1 MLNIHLIIF
10 LKSSSVSIFF
20 HLLNSTQASSAS
32 PLFAR
37 CLSLNRLNNTEIY
50 PIPKRGREENRAPRK
65 CNISVFNIEVYKI
78 RAEMG
83 SMAICLF
90 RYFLRRKKKSAY
102 QCMYFGGPEPL
113 YPSSS
118 YMKNNVL
125 YGYAFIYNGNMRS
138 GLFYNVPY
146 FRLRL
151 TAFYDPP
158 AVHLHV
164 SGRQE
169 HCIIM
174 SFPAPKCYF
183 TGRGSFLKLHHFY
196 NFLNFYSRHYYQQ
209 DFITYLECKQ
219 VWVMT
224 LPRLPGIIPA
234 DGSAAISGVCAF
246 VQTQQCERT
255 PTHAHAYEVRKAAR
269 TSALPTYES
278 HACAHS

>member
-1 MLNIHLIIF
+1 
-10 LKSSSVSIFF
+10 
-20 HLLNSTQASSAS
+20 
-32 PLFAR
+32 
-37 CLSLNRLNNTEIY
+37 
-50 PIPKRGREENRAPRK
+50 
-65 CNISVFNIEVYKI
+65 
-78 RAEMG
+78 
-83 SMAICLF
+83 
-90 RYFLRRKKKSAY
+90 
-102 QCMYFGGPEPL
+102 
-113 YPSSS
+113 
-118 YMKNNVL
+118 
-125 YGYAFIYNGNMRS
+125 MRS

-224 LPRLPGIIPA
+224 LPRLRGIILA
-234 DGSAAISGVCAF
+234 DGSATISGVCPFCANTT
-246 VQTQQCERT
+246 VV
-255 PTHAHAYEVRKAAR
+255 AHADTRTCIWTQKAAC
-269 TSALPTYES
+269 TSALLCALIKCPGPDAPQRQSFSVPRVRVCMHVCVADKGGGGGGKRGGRERES
-278 HACAHS
+278 FILNPHKSCRRKMSKCAG

>member
-1 MLNIHLIIF
+1 
-10 LKSSSVSIFF
+10 
-20 HLLNSTQASSAS
+20 
-32 PLFAR
+32 
-37 CLSLNRLNNTEIY
+37 
-50 PIPKRGREENRAPRK
+50 
-65 CNISVFNIEVYKI
+65 
-78 RAEMG
+78 MG

-90 RYFLRRKKKSAY
+90 IYFIRRGEKNLPISVCIWGAWAT
-102 QCMYFGGPEPL
+102 L
-113 YPSSS
+113 YRSSS
-118 YMKNNVL
+118 YMKNNVV
-125 YGYAFIYNGNMRS
+125 YGYTFIYNGNMGS

-146 FRLRL
+146 FRLGL
-151 TAFYDPP
+151 TAFYGPP

-196 NFLNFYSRHYYQQ
+196 NFPNFYSRHYYQQ

-234 DGSAAISGVCAF
+234 DGSAAISDTWTHTPKHARLHEYTKPHIQSYKNVRPRKPPQPGYDSKAVIYYPVCVRARMHVWVPDKGGGGEGEAGGGGNRRREF
-246 VQTQQCERT
+246 YTQLT
-255 PTHAHAYEVRKAAR
+255 
-269 TSALPTYES
+269 
-278 HACAHS
+278 

>member
-1 MLNIHLIIF
+1 MLN
-10 LKSSSVSIFF
+10 SA
-20 HLLNSTQASSAS
+20 QASSAS
-32 PLFAR
+32 PLLPLP
-37 CLSLNRLNNTEIY
+37 LS
-50 PIPKRGREENRAPRK
+50 PASPPKQTDISHTQKRTGENRAPRK

-90 RYFLRRKKKSAY
+90 IYFIRRKKVGPSVHV
-102 QCMYFGGPEPL
+102 FGGPEPL
-113 YPSSS
+113 HPSSS
-118 YMKNNVL
+118 YMKNNVV
-125 YGYAFIYNGNMRS
+125 YGYTFIYNGNMGS

-146 FRLRL
+146 FRLGL

-219 VWVMT
+219 V
-224 LPRLPGIIPA
+224 
-234 DGSAAISGVCAF
+234 
-246 VQTQQCERT
+246 
-255 PTHAHAYEVRKAAR
+255 
-269 TSALPTYES
+269 
-278 HACAHS
+278 

>member
-1 MLNIHLIIF
+1 
-10 LKSSSVSIFF
+10 
-20 HLLNSTQASSAS
+20 
-32 PLFAR
+32 
-37 CLSLNRLNNTEIY
+37 
-50 PIPKRGREENRAPRK
+50 
-65 CNISVFNIEVYKI
+65 
-78 RAEMG
+78 
-83 SMAICLF
+83 
-90 RYFLRRKKKSAY
+90 
-102 QCMYFGGPEPL
+102 
-113 YPSSS
+113 
-118 YMKNNVL
+118 MKNNVV
-125 YGYAFIYNGNMRS
+125 YGYTFIYNGNVGS

-151 TAFYDPP
+151 TAFYDQP

-224 LPRLPGIIPA
+224 PPPPPSPWNHSLLMVSLLSLCSCRRK
-234 DGSAAISGVCAF
+234 S
-246 VQTQQCERT
+246 TNTRT
-255 PTHAHAYEVRKAAR
+255 HWRMHTKLLLSP
-269 TSALPTYES
+269 
-278 HACAHS
+278 HACVRSHKLSHTAQSQSFTITRACMRFW

>member
-1 MLNIHLIIF
+1 
-10 LKSSSVSIFF
+10 
-20 HLLNSTQASSAS
+20 
-32 PLFAR
+32 
-37 CLSLNRLNNTEIY
+37 
-50 PIPKRGREENRAPRK
+50 
-65 CNISVFNIEVYKI
+65 
-78 RAEMG
+78 MG

-90 RYFLRRKKKSAY
+90 IFFKGVKKNLPISVSIWEAWASVSELI
-102 QCMYFGGPEPL
+102 F
-113 YPSSS
+113 
-118 YMKNNVL
+118 MKNNVV
-125 YGYAFIYNGNMRS
+125 YGYTFIYNGNMGS
-138 GLFYNVPY
+138 GLFYNMPY

-151 TAFYDPP
+151 TAFYDQP

-224 LPRLPGIIPA
+224 PPPRRLPEIILCWWSRSYLCVHA
-234 DGSAAISGVCAF
+234 DAK
-246 VQTQQCERT
+246 VQI
-255 PTHAHAYEVRKAAR
+255 HAHTGTHTKLLQ
-269 TSALPTYES
+269 SS
-278 HACAHS
+278 HACVRSHKLSHTAKSQSFTITRACMRFW